1 MHARSPIQT
10 AALVVG
16 ATFLLVGIAGFIPG
30 LTSGLYDDLEL
41 AGHEGNAKLLGLFEV
56 SVLHN
61 IVHLLF
67 AVGLIAAARY
77 AWSRAYLIGG
87 GIGYLGV
94 LVYGVLVDQES
105 EANFLPI
112 NDADNLLHLGLS
124 LAMIALGVIAMRRTE
139 GALGTASYPVP
150 SATKAV
156 PAAS

>member
-61 IVHLLF
+61 VVHLGF
-67 AVGLIAAARY
+67 GLAGLGLART
-77 AWSRAYLIGG
+77 ARTARDYLVGG
-87 GIGYLGV
+87 GVIYLV
-94 LVYGVLVDQES
+94 LWLFGLLIDKDSDV
-105 EANFLPI
+105 NFVPL
-112 NDADNLLHLGLS
+112 NAADDWLHLVLGAGML
-124 LAMIALGVIAMRRTE
+124 ALGLLLYRRRDH
-139 GALGTASYPVP
+139 GSVRTAY
-150 SATKAV
+150 
-156 PAAS
+156 

>member
-61 IVHLLF
+61 VVHLGF
-67 AVGLIAAARY
+67 GLAGLGLART
-77 AWSRAYLIGG
+77 ARTARDYLVGG
-87 GIGYLGV
+87 GVIYLV
-94 LVYGVLVDQES
+94 LWLFGLLIDKDSDV
-105 EANFLPI
+105 NFVPL
-112 NDADNLLHLGLS
+112 NAADDWLHLVLGAGML
-124 LAMIALGVIAMRRTE
+124 ALGLLLYRRRDHGSMR
-139 GALGTASYPVP
+139 TAY
-150 SATKAV
+150 
-156 PAAS
+156 